1 MIMRHCRRPVT
12 SVVLAL
18 LGALGPVWPLAT
30 ALAQRAGQSVET
42 VARSQVRALARLE
55 PESGVIVIGARPGAR
70 IEKVAVAEGED
81 IQPGKLLAILEGHD
95 QRARQLALA
104 EAQRDVARFQRRLR
118 REQLALER
126 ARFDRLKQTRLDGLR
141 STVSDLKSKVGPA
154 TDTSKAEQ
162 DSKTKGSQVTAAVSP
177 LGGGMVPPIMQNM
190 VAAQLRAELVKAE
203 VQLKELEVS
212 LELLDRQRKFE
223 DEQVADDTPD
233 TVVLDRQIEL
243 ARADLAQSE
252 VRAPTAGRVLAV
264 LARAGEVSSGP
275 LLTLGDLGSM
285 VARAEVFQTDVLDV
299 TAGDPAEVTILGRS
313 VAGEV
318 VRVGTMVGKNT
329 VSSLDPTAL
338 ADRRVVDVVVRLADP
353 VLAARLVNMQVEVA
367 IRKKARAETAR

>member
-1 MIMRHCRRPVT
+1 
-12 SVVLAL
+12 VVLAL
-18 LGALGPVWPLAT
+18 LGVLGLAWPPAT
-30 ALAQRAGQSVET
+30 ALAQTAGQSGET
-42 VARSQVRALARLE
+42 VPRSQVRALARLE

-81 IQPGKLLAILEGHD
+81 IQPGKLLAVLEGHD

-104 EAQRDVARFQRRLR
+104 EAQRDAARFQRRLR

-141 STVSDLKSKVGPA
+141 FTVSDLKSKVGPA
-154 TDTSKAEQ
+154 AQASKGEQ
-162 DSKTKGSQVTAAVSP
+162 DSKTKGSQVKAASSP
-177 LGGGMVPPIMQNM
+177 LGGGMVPPIVQDML
-190 VAAQLRAELVKAE
+190 AAQLRAELVKTE

-233 TVVLDRQIEL
+233 AVVLDRQIEL

-252 VRAPTAGRVLAV
+252 VRAPAAGRVLAV

-318 VRVGTMVGKNT
+318 LRVGTTVGKNT
-329 VSSLDPTAL
+329 IISLDPTAL
-338 ADRRVVDVVVRLADP
+338 ADRRVVEVVVRLADP
-353 VLAARLVNMQVEVA
+353 ALAARLVNMQVEVA

>member
-1 MIMRHCRRPVT
+1 
-12 SVVLAL
+12 
-18 LGALGPVWPLAT
+18 
-30 ALAQRAGQSVET
+30 VET
-42 VARSQVRALARLE
+42 VARSEVRALARLE
-55 PESGVIVIGARPGAR
+55 PESGVIVIGVRPGAR

-81 IQPGKLLAILEGHD
+81 IQPGKLLAVLEGHD

-104 EAQRDVARFQRRLR
+104 EAQRDAARFQRRVR

-141 STVSDLKSKVGPA
+141 FIVRELKSKVGPA
-154 TDTSKAEQ
+154 PDASKGEQ
-162 DSKTKGSQVTAAVSP
+162 DSKTKGSQVKAASP
-177 LGGGMVPPIMQNM
+177 LGGGMVPPIMQDM
-190 VAAQLRAELVKAE
+190 LAAQLRAELVKAE

-252 VRAPTAGRVLAV
+252 VRAPSAGRVLAV
-264 LARAGEVSSGP
+264 MAHAGEVSSGP
-275 LLTLGDLGSM
+275 LLTLGDLRSM

-299 TAGDPAEVTILGRS
+299 TTGDAAEVTIVGRS

-318 VRVGTMVGKNT
+318 LRVGTMVGKNT
-329 VSSLDPTAL
+329 VVSLDPTAL

-353 VLAARLVNMQVEVA
+353 VLAARLVNMQVDVA
-367 IRKKARAETAR
+367 IRKKAGAETAR